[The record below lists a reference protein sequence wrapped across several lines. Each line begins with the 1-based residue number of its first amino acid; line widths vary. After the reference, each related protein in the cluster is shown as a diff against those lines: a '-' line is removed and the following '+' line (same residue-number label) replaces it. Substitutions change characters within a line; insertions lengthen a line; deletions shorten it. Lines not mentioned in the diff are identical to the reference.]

1 MNTTVGNRLNK
12 LAAKFRG
19 GPDGS
24 QRARLIPVG
33 GGKGGVGK
41 SFIVA
46 NLAASLARLGQR
58 VVAVDGDLEG
68 ANLHTCVG
76 IPKPRASLADFV
88 AQREE
93 DLGKLILDTPIPNLQ
108 LIAATDGNLATAQP
122 TQTRRIQL
130 MRELR
135 ALDVDFVFL
144 DLGAGTHAAVMD
156 YFMVGDDGV
165 IVIAPEPT
173 SVENAYG
180 FVRAAFYRRLR
191 LAMSSHDMRKIVT
204 IAMDQRNERG
214 IRTPLELLHE
224 IQRLDPAE
232 GTRFVA
238 TMRAFSPRLIINDVR
253 TAEDIKLG
261 FSIQSVCRKFFGIE
275 AEYLGY
281 VNHDE
286 SARRSVRARRPL
298 IDVYPR
304 SDAAIYISR
313 IARKLLADG
322 AADQSREGSI

>member
-1 MNTTVGNRLNK
+1 VGDRLSK
-12 LAAKFRG
+12 LAVKIRN
-19 GPDGS
+19 GPRKS
-24 QRARLIPVG
+24 QRARLIAVG

-46 NLAASLARLGQR
+46 NLAASLARMGHR

-108 LIAATDGNLATAQP
+108 LIAATDGNLATPQP
-122 TQTRRIQL
+122 TQSRRVHL

-135 ALDVDFVFL
+135 ELDVDFVFL
-144 DLGAGTHAAVMD
+144 DLGAGTHAAVID
-156 YFMVGDDGV
+156 YFMIGDDGV

-191 LAMSSHDMRKIVT
+191 LAMASHDMRKIVT

-214 IRTPLELLHE
+214 IRTPLELLRE
-224 IQRLDPAE
+224 IQTLDPAE
-232 GTRFVA
+232 GTRFVE
-238 TMRAFSPRLIINDVR
+238 TMRAFRPHLVVNDVR

-275 AEYLGY
+275 AKYLGY

-286 SARRSVRARRPL
+286 SARRSVRAKRPL

-313 IARKLLADG
+313 IARKLLAEG
-322 AADQSREGSI
+322 AAGQGREGSI